1 MCVAYIEGKGFRADA
16 SDVAAGINTGFF
28 VRFGKLGIDIDN
40 ITLVGN
46 GKAAAICTG
55 CADTDFGFDKAAHV
69 TRGHIAVRACAR
81 VVNNDIVA
89 AVAIA
94 AVGVDFNIAGVDEVW
109 GYLCFCSSGRRQDC
123 RKRRYRKA
131 QAQHDADDFLHNVSS

>member
-1 MCVAYIEGKGFRADA
+1 MCVADIEGKGFRADA

-46 GKAAAICTG
+46 GKAAAVCTG

-109 GYLCFCSSGRRQDC
+109 GYLCFCSNGRRQGC

>member
-1 MCVAYIEGKGFRADA
+1 ML
-16 SDVAAGINTGFF
+16 AAGINTGFF

-46 GKAAAICTG
+46 GKAAAVCTG
-55 CADTDFGFDKAAHV
+55 CADPDLGFDKAAHV
-69 TRGHIAVRACAR
+69 PRGHIAVRVCAR

-109 GYLCFCSSGRRQDC
+109 GYLGFCSSGRRQDC